1 MLSNFL
7 AQNVSIKCR
16 KMMKNGNFVKND
28 KFEWANGHFFRSVT
42 ISEKFF
48 NIGRWHADVN
58 ISMAGLRKGNNTES
72 IFTLP
77 SQVAIIFGPLK
88 LKEINES
95 ARNAFKRLK
104 NFVFIPRHCS
114 CHLTN

>member
-1 MLSNFL
+1 
-7 AQNVSIKCR
+7 
-16 KMMKNGNFVKND
+16 MMKNGNFVKND

-72 IFTLP
+72 I
-77 SQVAIIFGPLK
+77 LK
-88 LKEINES
+88 IAFIGCNDFW
-95 ARNAFKRLK
+95 AFKTERD
-104 NFVFIPRHCS
+104 
-114 CHLTN
+114 